1 MINRIRKIAVIGSG
15 TMGQGI
21 AQACATAG
29 YQVLLYDIESN
40 LIKTAIAR
48 LRQNLD
54 RLVEKE
60 KITADEAKA
69 TLGRITSVS
78 DFRQLQVDM
87 VIEAVIEKIE
97 VKQKIFQE
105 IEKLNDKECI
115 LTTNTSS
122 IPVTR
127 IGSVLKHPNRF
138 AGLHFFNPAPVMKL
152 VEIVKS
158 ASTAN
163 ATINLLK
170 DFCGQLNKEFVLVQ
184 DSPGFIVN
192 RVARH
197 FYLESLK
204 IVEEQVT
211 DIETVDTLLKSS
223 GFKMGPF
230 ELMDL
235 IGIDVNLSV
244 TQSMYNS
251 FHQEPKF
258 RPNRIQQQKVEAG
271 HLGRKSGRGF
281 YVYGSD
287 GGRKG

>member
-1 MINRIRKIAVIGSG
+1 MIERIKKIAVVGSG

-21 AQACATAG
+21 AQVCASAG
-29 YQVLLYDIESN
+29 YQVLLYDI
-40 LIKTAIAR
+40 LAALLRTAISTLRKNYESLVQKNKIAATDAQEALAR
-48 LRQNLD
+48 
-54 RLVEKE
+54 
-60 KITADEAKA
+60 I
-69 TLGRITSVS
+69 ISVS
-78 DFRQLQVDM
+78 DFRHLQVDL
-87 VIEAVIEKIE
+87 VIEAVIENLE

-115 LTTNTSS
+115 LLTNTSS

-127 IGSVLKHPNRF
+127 IGVALKRPERF

-152 VEIVKS
+152 VEVVRGAATS
-158 ASTAN
+158 D

-170 DFCGQLNKEFVLVQ
+170 QFCTRLNKQYVLAQ

-197 FYLESLK
+197 FYLEPLK
-204 IVEEQVT
+204 IAEEGVADFKT
-211 DIETVDTLLKSS
+211 IDTLMKLT

-230 ELMDL
+230 ELMDF
-235 IGIDVNLSV
+235 IGIDVNFSV

-258 RPNRIQQQKVEAG
+258 RPNRLQQQKVDAG

-281 YVYGSD
+281 YEYNE
-287 GGRKG
+287 

>member
-1 MINRIRKIAVIGSG
+1 MNNRIKKIAVVGSG

-21 AQACATAG
+21 AQVCAAAG
-29 YQVLLYDIESN
+29 YQVLLYDIEST
-40 LIKTAIAR
+40 LLKAATSR

-54 RLVEKE
+54 TLVEKE
-60 KITADEAKA
+60 KISPNDAKDILA
-69 TLGRITSVS
+69 RITSVS

-87 VIEAVIEKIE
+87 VIEAVIENLE

-115 LTTNTSS
+115 LTSNTSS

-127 IGSVLKHPNRF
+127 IGAVLKHPYRF

-152 VEIVKS
+152 VEVIKG
-158 ASTAN
+158 AATAD
-163 ATINLLK
+163 ATIDLLK
-170 DFCGQLNKEFVLVQ
+170 DFCIQLNKEFVLAQ

-192 RVARH
+192 RVARQ
-197 FYLESLK
+197 FYLESLR
-204 IVEEQVT
+204 IAEEQVADFQT
-211 DIETVDTLLKSS
+211 IDALMKSC

-235 IGIDVNLSV
+235 IGIDVNFAV
-244 TQSMYNS
+244 TRSMYNS

-258 RPNRIQQQKVEAG
+258 RPSRLQQQKVDAG
-271 HLGRKSGRGF
+271 HLGRKSGKGF
-281 YVYGSD
+281 YDYGF
-287 GGRKG
+287 KG